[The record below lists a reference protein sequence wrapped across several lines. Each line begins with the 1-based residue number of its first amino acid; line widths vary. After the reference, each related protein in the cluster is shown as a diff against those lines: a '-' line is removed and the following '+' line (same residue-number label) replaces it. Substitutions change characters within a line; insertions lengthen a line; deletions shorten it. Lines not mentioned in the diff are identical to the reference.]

1 VTVVFVDV
9 DVDVVVVAPTT
20 PLLVAVGEAVV
31 AATAVSLSAALDGT
45 SATPLPFVVGM
56 VAALVAVVVVET
68 VVDFF
73 LFDFFLLLDIFMIME
88 TTIIGTVQK

>member
-9 DVDVVVVAPTT
+9 IVIAPTT

-45 SATPLPFVVGM
+45 SETPLPFVVGM
-56 VAALVAVVVVET
+56 VAALVAVVVVIVVET

-73 LFDFFLLLDIFMIME
+73 LFDFFLLLDIFMFME
-88 TTIIGTVQK
+88 TTTIGTVP